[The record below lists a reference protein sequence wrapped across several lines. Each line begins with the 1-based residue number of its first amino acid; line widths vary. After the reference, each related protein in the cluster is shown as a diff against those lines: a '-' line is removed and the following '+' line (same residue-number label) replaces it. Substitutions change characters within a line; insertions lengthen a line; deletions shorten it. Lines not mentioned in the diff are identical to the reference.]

1 MSDRVIQWI
10 RADIR
15 AIDAYH
21 VPPAEGMIKLD
32 AMENPNP
39 WPGDLAEDWLARLR
53 QASVNRY
60 PDPGAR
66 VLAERLREHLG
77 IPDGQSL
84 LFGNGSDELIQVIMM
99 AIAEPG
105 RVVMGPEPSFV
116 MYRMI
121 AQFLGLEY
129 VGVPLTEQFGLDLAR
144 CSAAIDEH
152 HPAVIFLAY
161 PNNPTGNLFDEEDV
175 LALIHR
181 APGLVVIDEAYHAF
195 ARQTFLHRICEFDN
209 VVVMRT
215 LSKSGLA
222 GLRFGFM
229 VGADPWIREF
239 DKLRLPYNVNS
250 LTQQSVTFALEH
262 AERMDRQCAAI
273 VAERGRVMDA
283 LRQDGRFRVHPSD
296 ANFVLFHAQ
305 EGMAEDL
312 FRHLLA
318 RNILIKRFGHAEGP
332 LKDALRVTI
341 GLVEENDAFLAAVA
355 DWEGGSVS

>member
-1 MSDRVIQWI
+1 MSNRVAQWI

-15 AIDAYH
+15 AINAYH

-39 WPGDLAEDWLARLR
+39 WPGELSEAWLQRLR
-53 QASVNRY
+53 QVPVNRY

-66 VLAERLREHLG
+66 LLAERLRDHLG
-77 IPDGQSL
+77 IAQGHSL
-84 LFGNGSDELIQVIMM
+84 LFGNGSDELIQIVMM
-99 AIAEPG
+99 ALAEPG
-105 RVVMGPEPSFV
+105 RVVMGTEPSFV

-129 VGVPLTEQFGLDLAR
+129 VGVPLTDAFGLDLPHLA
-144 CSAAIDEH
+144 AAIDEH

-161 PNNPTGNLFDEEDV
+161 PNNPTGNLFSEEDV

-195 ARQTFLHRICEFDN
+195 ARETFLHRIDEFDN

-229 VGADPWIREF
+229 VGADAWIHEF
-239 DKLRLPYNVNS
+239 DKLRLPYNVNA
-250 LTQQSVTFALEH
+250 LTQQSVAFALEH
-262 AERMDRQCAAI
+262 AEQMDRQCAAI
-273 VAERGRVMDA
+273 VAERGRVIEA
-283 LRQDGRFRVHPSD
+283 LRADGRFRVHPSD
-296 ANFVLFHAQ
+296 ANFVLFHTAPEQ
-305 EGMAEDL
+305 SEDL
-312 FRHLLA
+312 FQHLLS
-318 RNILIKRFGHAEGP
+318 RHVLIKRFGHLEGP

-341 GLVEENDAFLAAVA
+341 GLIEENNAFLAAVG
-355 DWEGGSVS
+355 DWGGSSA